1 MPVILPKD
9 DFFLGCFGTLPS
21 YKSECY
27 ELCCPTKRP
36 QKTFFHLSINLE
48 KCKRRKILV
57 ILCKSVFLL
66 PVVGSAKRER
76 PEKQRKQFPKSKG
89 RILNLKLKKKLPSNF
104 FYNRLGIFSEILPPY
119 KEVLIDE
126 ILRLI
131 NNNVETNKLKQPDLI
146 LLQVLSLTN
155 L

>member
-9 DFFLGCFGTLPS
+9 DFFLGCFGILPC
-21 YKSECY
+21 YKSECYAY

-36 QKTFFHLSINLE
+36 QKTFFHLSVNLE
-48 KCKRRKILV
+48 KCKRRKNIGYFMQK
-57 ILCKSVFLL
+57 CVFK
-66 PVVGSAKRER
+66 AKETISKVQGKDIK
-76 PEKQRKQFPKSKG
+76 PE
-89 RILNLKLKKKLPSNF
+89 IKKKLPSNF

-126 ILRLI
+126 ILILI

>member
-48 KCKRRKILV
+48 KCKRRKNIGYF
-57 ILCKSVFLL
+57 ICKSVFLL

-89 RILNLKLKKKLPSNF
+89 RILNLKFKKNCPATFFIIGLKFFLKSYLHTKK
-104 FYNRLGIFSEILPPY
+104 FSLM
-119 KEVLIDE
+119 KF
-126 ILRLI
+126 
-131 NNNVETNKLKQPDLI
+131 
-146 LLQVLSLTN
+146 
-155 L
+155 

>member
-1 MPVILPKD
+1 M
-9 DFFLGCFGTLPS
+9 
-21 YKSECY
+21 
-27 ELCCPTKRP
+27 
-36 QKTFFHLSINLE
+36 
-48 KCKRRKILV
+48 
-57 ILCKSVFLL
+57 FLL

-89 RILNLKLKKKLPSNF
+89 RILNLKFTKIAQQL
-104 FYNRLGIFSEILPPY
+104 FYNRLGFFSEILPPY

>member
-1 MPVILPKD
+1 MQTTKKYWLFYAKV
-9 DFFLGCFGTLPS
+9 CFYCQLLAAL
-21 YKSECY
+21 SERD
-27 ELCCPTKRP
+27 L
-36 QKTFFHLSINLE
+36 
-48 KCKRRKILV
+48 
-57 ILCKSVFLL
+57 
-66 PVVGSAKRER
+66 
-76 PEKQRKQFPKSKG
+76 KSKG
-89 RILNLKLKKKLPSNF
+89 NNFQKKLPSNF

>member
-9 DFFLGCFGTLPS
+9 DFFFGCFGTLPS

-36 QKTFFHLSINLE
+36 QKNFFHLSMNLE
-48 KCKRRKILV
+48 NANNEKILV

-89 RILNLKLKKKLPSNF
+89 RILNLKF
-104 FYNRLGIFSEILPPY
+104 
-119 KEVLIDE
+119 KENCPATFL
-126 ILRLI
+126 
-131 NNNVETNKLKQPDLI
+131 
-146 LLQVLSLTN
+146 
-155 L
+155 

>member
-9 DFFLGCFGTLPS
+9 DFFFGCFGTLPS

-48 KCKRRKILV
+48 NANNEKILV

-76 PEKQRKQFPKSKG
+76 PEKQRKQFSKVQG
-89 RILNLKLKKKLPSNF
+89 KDIKPEIQRKLPSNF
-104 FYNRLGIFSEILPPY
+104 FIIGLEFFLKSYLHTKKFSLMKFFY
-119 KEVLIDE
+119 
-126 ILRLI
+126 
-131 NNNVETNKLKQPDLI
+131 
-146 LLQVLSLTN
+146 
-155 L
+155 

>member
-1 MPVILPKD
+1 M
-9 DFFLGCFGTLPS
+9 
-21 YKSECY
+21 
-27 ELCCPTKRP
+27 
-36 QKTFFHLSINLE
+36 
-48 KCKRRKILV
+48 
-57 ILCKSVFLL
+57 FLL

-89 RILNLKLKKKLPSNF
+89 RILNLKFKKIAQQL

>member
-1 MPVILPKD
+1 MQTTKKYWLFYAKV
-9 DFFLGCFGTLPS
+9 CFYCQLLAAL
-21 YKSECY
+21 SE
-27 ELCCPTKRP
+27 RD
-36 QKTFFHLSINLE
+36 
-48 KCKRRKILV
+48 
-57 ILCKSVFLL
+57 
-66 PVVGSAKRER
+66 
-76 PEKQRKQFPKSKG
+76 
-89 RILNLKLKKKLPSNF
+89 LPSNF

-119 KEVLIDE
+119 KEVLIDD